1 MTKKKNQPKLKVK
14 ENTKNE
20 PKNSEPTLDLSAL
33 KRFEN
38 LEDQEFRLTKIG
50 SKRASRVGVGQSETG
65 DFGLHTYEATDIMP
79 EQIGALIMGRGFN
92 YLRTSPIVAI
102 TDQDER
108 STTFETEGGI
118 YKLEMFPTARPEP
131 KTCHKC
137 GTANNYKDMIMKMG
151 GLLCIKCHVI
161 LCEPYVDEEYFNE
174 RARRCKEESS
184 ETDK

>member
-1 MTKKKNQPKLKVK
+1 MTKKKKK
-14 ENTKNE
+14 EKTE
-20 PKNSEPTLDLSAL
+20 PKSESTLDLSAL

-38 LEDQEFRLTKIG
+38 MEDQEFRLKKIG
-50 SKRASRVGVGQSETG
+50 SKRASMVGVGQSETG
-65 DFGLHTYEATDIMP
+65 DFSIITYEATDTLP
-79 EQIGALIMGRGFN
+79 ESKGAFITGRGFSF
-92 YLRTSPIVAI
+92 LRTSPIVAI

-137 GTANNYKDMIMKMG
+137 GTSNNYKDMIMKMG
-151 GLLCIKCHVI
+151 GLLCTKCHVI

-174 RARRCKEESS
+174 RARRARESEESES
-184 ETDK
+184 EQEGT

>member
-20 PKNSEPTLDLSAL
+20 PKKSESILDLSAL
-33 KRFEN
+33 KRFEDIEN
-38 LEDQEFRLTKIG
+38 QEFRLKKIG
-50 SKRASRVGVGQSETG
+50 SKRASKVGVGQSETG
-65 DFGLHTYEATDIMP
+65 DFSIITYEATDTLP
-79 EQIGALIMGRGFN
+79 ESKGAFITGRGFSF
-92 YLRTSPIVAI
+92 LRTSPIVAI

-137 GTANNYKDMIMKMG
+137 GTANNYKDMVMKMG
-151 GLLCIKCHVI
+151 GLLCTKCHVI

-174 RARRCKEESS
+174 RARRYKEESS